1 MLYADKIL
9 PSKISE
15 NIILISN
22 LQSKSKIR
30 YFFSIF
36 YFFKIIFKKKFKIK
50 KIFHELS
57 FSSLLAENIYSK
69 LRYMIDAKKVREI
82 YIPYEGQPFQNFI
95 PQQLKKLNNK
105 IKIYG
110 YISHNLPHSFDMIC
124 REGSP
129 DILFLQSK
137 DQFYHFSKNLGWSR
151 KKIKIY

>member
-1 MLYADKIL
+1 M
-9 PSKISE
+9 S
-15 NIILISN
+15 
-22 LQSKSKIR
+22 
-30 YFFSIF
+30 
-36 YFFKIIFKKKFKIK
+36 
-50 KIFHELS
+50 
-57 FSSLLAENIYSK
+57 
-69 LRYMIDAKKVREI
+69 KKVREI

-137 DQFYHFSKNLGWSR
+137 DQFYHFSKNLGWVEK
-151 KKIKIY
+151 KKIKTYCSLRYKKVKQKNIIE